1 MQPKVIPS
9 NPMFWPI
16 KALIFLLID
25 LIARKKGDSLT
36 F

>member
-1 MQPKVIPS
+1 
-9 NPMFWPI
+9 MFWPI